1 MSISID
7 VILSLISIIIIF
19 LISNYLSFG
28 YGMRVGKAMQKDIPP
43 VPLAEPIK
51 QTAKAISKLGKKTV
65 KLVRDV
71 NELKAVKRSK
81 KEPEEHSMFD

>member
-1 MSISID
+1 MTDIYF
-7 VILSLISIIIIF
+7 VLSLISIAIIF

-28 YGMRVGKAMQKDIPP
+28 YGLRLGKALQKDIPP
-43 VPLAEPIK
+43 VPLAEPVK
-51 QTAKAISKLGKKTV
+51 QTAKAITKLGKKTV

-71 NELKAVKRSK
+71 SELKAVKRSK